1 MITKLCSICKKKY
14 GCQFMFVHT
23 MGLLCKS
30 CHITNL
36 ETYTEEDTNENI
48 DWDFWKE
55 HNPTGG
61 SN

>member
-1 MITKLCSICKKKY
+1 
-14 GCQFMFVHT
+14 MFVHT